1 MKPKIYYIMDV
12 MCGWCYSFSDVITN
26 INEEFKEYVDFS
38 IVPAGMWVDEN
49 VKKITPKFI
58 DFIRENNIRITE
70 FSGKEFGEDF
80 YLMLKDR
87 DMVLD
92 SLPGSKAINIINK
105 IDNKA
110 SFKYLKALQKEF
122 FVNGKNMNDLN
133 VYSKIAEELGIDGE
147 NFKKQFSSKE
157 LIDETFKQFN
167 FANELGVRS
176 YPSLVLVINEETSLI
191 SSGYLPFE
199 EVKARIKKIIEL
211 HTK

>member
-1 MKPKIYYIMDV
+1 MKIYYVMDV
-12 MCGWCYSFSDVITN
+12 MCGWCYAFSDVITK
-26 INEEFKEYVDFS
+26 INEEFKDQADFS
-38 IVPAGMWVDEN
+38 IVPAGMWLNEN
-49 VKKITPKFI
+49 IKKITPNFS

-70 FSGKEFGEDF
+70 ISGKEFGEDF

-87 DMVLD
+87 DTVLD

-167 FANELGVRS
+167 FTKELGVRS
-176 YPSLVLVINEETSLI
+176 YPSLVFVNNDEVSLI
-191 SSGYLPFE
+191 SSGYSSLE
-199 EVKARIKKIIEL
+199 EVRARINKVIKL
-211 HTK
+211 SK

>member
-1 MKPKIYYIMDV
+1 MKIYYVMDV
-12 MCGWCYSFSDVITN
+12 MCGWCYAFSDVITK
-26 INEEFKEYVDFS
+26 INEEFKDQVDFS
-38 IVPAGMWVDEN
+38 IVPAGMWLNEN
-49 VKKITPKFI
+49 IKKITPNFS

-70 FSGKEFGEDF
+70 ISGKEFGEDF

-87 DMVLD
+87 DTVLD

-133 VYSKIAEELGIDGE
+133 VYSKIAEEFGIDGE
-147 NFKKQFSSKE
+147 NFKKQFSSKK

-167 FANELGVRS
+167 FAKELGVRS
-176 YPSLVLVINEETSLI
+176 YPSLVLVINEEPSLI

-199 EVKARIKKIIEL
+199 EVKARINKAIKL
-211 HTK
+211 SK

>member
-1 MKPKIYYIMDV
+1 MKIYYVMDV
-12 MCGWCYSFSDVITN
+12 MCGWCYAFSDVITK
-26 INEEFKEYVDFS
+26 INEEFKDQVDFS
-38 IVPAGMWVDEN
+38 IVPAGMWLNEN
-49 VKKITPKFI
+49 IKKITPNFS

-70 FSGKEFGEDF
+70 ISGKEFGEDF

-87 DMVLD
+87 DTVLD

-105 IDNKA
+105 IDNKS

-167 FANELGVRS
+167 FAKELGVRS
-176 YPSLVLVINEETSLI
+176 YPSLVFVNNDEVSLI
-191 SSGYLPFE
+191 SSGYSSLE
-199 EVKARIKKIIEL
+199 EVRAHIKKILEL